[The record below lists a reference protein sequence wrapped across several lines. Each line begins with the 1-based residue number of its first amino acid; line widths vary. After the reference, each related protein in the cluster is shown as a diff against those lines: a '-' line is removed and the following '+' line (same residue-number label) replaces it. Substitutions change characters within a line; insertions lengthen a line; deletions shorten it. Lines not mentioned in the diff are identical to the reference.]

1 MYTSMRLKRYYHIKS
16 SENFLNL
23 WMGQSF
29 LDTLCPEILPG
40 RPFFKEFICQK
51 ESMRLCVCT
60 CCWSVDL
67 CMCMFMCVCVCL
79 CWRTFW
85 NKHNHKV
92 DRKILMKE
100 FTAQKY
106 GVWSK
111 RRETGD
117 IYLIFRW
124 EEANLEAYFEK
135 PLSLFFPNF
144 LSFDFFS

>member
-1 MYTSMRLKRYYHIKS
+1 MNGAIIFGYSVSRNFAWETFSLK
-16 SENFLNL
+16 NL
-23 WMGQSF
+23 FVKKKVW
-29 LDTLCPEILPG
+29 D
-40 RPFFKEFICQK
+40 
-51 ESMRLCVCT
+51 CVY
-60 CCWSVDL
+60 VL
-67 CMCMFMCVCVCL
+67 VVEVLICMCMFMCVCVCVCL